1 MNILVTGGAGFI
13 GSHLVAT
20 LVRDGHRLTVV
31 DNLSTGNLSN
41 LTPVASDINFIEG
54 DILNADLVESEVRRA
69 DLVYHLAAAVGVG
82 NIMAN
87 PLESIITNTTGTEHV
102 LRSCHRHSTRVVLAS
117 TSEIYGKTPKLPMAE
132 DDDRILGSTAIS
144 RWSYST
150 SKALDEHL
158 AFAFATEGLQVS
170 IVRYFNSYGPHLDEK
185 GYGSVI
191 ANFIRQARDGDPL
204 TVHGDGLQTRCFT
217 FVADTVRGTILAGT
231 KDEALGSVFNIGSN
245 FEISIA
251 DLALLIVAKTKSSSP
266 ITNVSYEQRYGTSF
280 EDTRRRVP
288 SLDRA
293 RDVLGYS
300 PTIDLSEG
308 LDRTLAWWN
317 LVHA

>member
-1 MNILVTGGAGFI
+1 VNVLVTGGAGFI
-13 GSHLVAT
+13 GSHLVAK
-20 LVRDGHRLTVV
+20 LIADGNHVTVL

-41 LTPVASDINFIEG
+41 LTPVASDITFIKG
-54 DILNADLVESEVRRA
+54 DILDADLVESEVRRA
-69 DLVYHLAAAVGVG
+69 ELVYHLAAAVGVG

-102 LRSCHRHSTRVVLAS
+102 LRSCHRHSARVVLAS
-117 TSEIYGKTPKLPMAE
+117 TSEIYGKTPKLPMME

-158 AFAFATEGLQVS
+158 AFAFATEGLRVS

-217 FVADTVRGTILAGT
+217 FVADTVRGTMLAGT

-251 DLALLIVAKTKSSSP
+251 DLARLIVGKTKSSSP

-293 RDVLGYS
+293 QNVLGYS
-300 PTIDLSEG
+300 PTIDLAEG

>member
-1 MNILVTGGAGFI
+1 VNILVTGGAGFI
-13 GSHLVAT
+13 GSHLVAA
-20 LVRDGHRLTVV
+20 LVHDGHRVTVL

-41 LTPVASDINFIEG
+41 LTPVSSEITFVEG

-82 NIMAN
+82 NIMAE

-102 LRSCHRHSTRVVLAS
+102 LRSCHRHSTRVLLAS
-117 TSEIYGKTPKLPMAE
+117 TSEIYGKTQKLPMAE

-251 DLALLIVAKTKSSSP
+251 DLARLIVDKTKSSSP

-293 RDVLGYS
+293 RQVLGYT
-300 PTIDLSEG
+300 PTIDLAEG

>member
-1 MNILVTGGAGFI
+1 MNVLVTGGAGFI
-13 GSHLVAT
+13 GSHLVAS
-20 LVRDGHRLTVV
+20 LVASGHGVTVL
-31 DNLSTGNLSN
+31 DNLSTGNLAN
-41 LTPVASDINFIEG
+41 LTPVASDVAFVEG
-54 DILNADLVESEVRRA
+54 DVLDPDLVESHVRRSE
-69 DLVYHLAAAVGVG
+69 LVYHLAAAVGVG

-87 PLESIITNTTGTEHV
+87 PLQSIITNTTGTEHV
-102 LRSCHRHSTRVVLAS
+102 LRSCHRHGVRVLIAS
-117 TSEIYGKTPKLPMAE
+117 TSEIYGKTPKLPMSE
-132 DDDRILGSTAIS
+132 DDDRILGSTSIS

-150 SKALDEHL
+150 AKALDEHL
-158 AFAFATEGLQVS
+158 ALAYGKEGLAVS

-191 ANFIRQARDGDPL
+191 ANFIRQARDGEPL
-204 TVHGDGLQTRCFT
+204 TVHGDGLQQRCFT
-217 FVADTVRGTILAGT
+217 FVADTVHGTILAGT
-231 KDEALGSVFNIGSN
+231 KQEALGSVFNIGSH

-251 DLALLIVAKTKSSSP
+251 DLARLIVDKTGSSST

-293 RDVLGYS
+293 RDVLGYQ
-300 PTIDLSEG
+300 PTIGLSDG
-308 LDRTLAWWN
+308 INRTLAWWN

>member
-1 MNILVTGGAGFI
+1 VNILVTGGAGFI
-13 GSHLVAT
+13 GSHLVAA
-20 LVRDGHRLTVV
+20 LVHDGHRVTVL

-41 LTPVASDINFIEG
+41 LTPIASEITFVEG

-102 LRSCHRHSTRVVLAS
+102 LRSCHRHSTRVLLAS

-158 AFAFATEGLQVS
+158 AFAFASEGLRVS

-191 ANFIRQARDGDPL
+191 ANFIRQARDRDPL

-245 FEISIA
+245 FEVSIA
-251 DLALLIVAKTKSSSP
+251 DLARLIVDKTKSSSP

-293 RDVLGYS
+293 RDVLGYT
-300 PTIDLSEG
+300 PTIDLAEG

>member
-1 MNILVTGGAGFI
+1 MNVLVTGGAGFI
-13 GSHLVAT
+13 GSHLVAS
-20 LVRDGHRLTVV
+20 LVSSRHGVTVL

-41 LTPVASDINFIEG
+41 LTPVISDVAFVEG
-54 DILNADLVESEVRRA
+54 DILDPDLVESHVRRS

-87 PLESIITNTTGTEHV
+87 PLQSIITNTTGTEHV
-102 LRSCHRHSTRVVLAS
+102 LRSCHRHGVRVVVAS
-117 TSEIYGKTPKLPMAE
+117 TSEIYGKTPKLPMSE

-150 SKALDEHL
+150 AKALDEHL
-158 AFAFATEGLQVS
+158 AFAYGSEGLAVS

-191 ANFIRQARDGDPL
+191 ANFIRQARNGEPL
-204 TVHGDGLQTRCFT
+204 TVHGDGLQQRCFT
-217 FVADTVRGTILAGT
+217 FVSDTVRGTILAGT
-231 KDEALGSVFNIGSN
+231 RPEALGSVFNIGSN

-251 DLALLIVAKTKSSSP
+251 DLARLILDKTKSSST

-300 PTIDLSEG
+300 PTIDLAEG
-308 LDRTLAWWN
+308 IDRTLAWWN
-317 LVHA
+317 LAHA

>member
-13 GSHLVAT
+13 GSHLVAS
-20 LVRDGHRLTVV
+20 LVHDGHRVTVL

-41 LTPVASDINFIEG
+41 LTPVSSEITFVEG

-102 LRSCHRHSTRVVLAS
+102 LRSCHRHSTRVLLAS

-245 FEISIA
+245 FEVSIA
-251 DLALLIVAKTKSSSP
+251 DLARLIVDKTKSSSP

-293 RDVLGYS
+293 RDVLGYT
-300 PTIDLSEG
+300 PTIDLAEG

>member
-1 MNILVTGGAGFI
+1 VNILVTGGAGFI
-13 GSHLVAT
+13 GSHLVAA
-20 LVRDGHRLTVV
+20 LVHDGHRVTVL

-41 LTPVASDINFIEG
+41 LTPVASEITFVEG

-102 LRSCHRHSTRVVLAS
+102 LRSCHRHSTRVLLAS

-132 DDDRILGSTAIS
+132 DDDRVLGSTAIS

-158 AFAFATEGLQVS
+158 AFAFASEGLRVS

-245 FEISIA
+245 FEVSIA
-251 DLALLIVAKTKSSSP
+251 DLARLIVDKTKSSSP

-293 RDVLGYS
+293 RDVLGYT
-300 PTIDLSEG
+300 PTIDLAEG